1 MLHFCDI
8 YVSNTDKY
16 AIQLFFLVTSDNF
29 YFNFIVNYHIKM
41 LQKCYKNV
49 KKNLVLVPFLKMLDH
64 VNDTLVLQ
72 MLQMGHYSISATP
85 HHTARAWLA
94 RFLAFEQGPLV

>member
-8 YVSNTDKY
+8 YVSNTYKY
-16 AIQLFFLVTSDNF
+16 TIQLFVLVTSDNF

-49 KKNLVLVPFLKMLDH
+49 IKNLVLVPFLKILNC
-64 VNDTLVLQ
+64 VNGNLVLE
-72 MLQMGHYSISATP
+72 ML
-85 HHTARAWLA
+85 
-94 RFLAFEQGPLV
+94 